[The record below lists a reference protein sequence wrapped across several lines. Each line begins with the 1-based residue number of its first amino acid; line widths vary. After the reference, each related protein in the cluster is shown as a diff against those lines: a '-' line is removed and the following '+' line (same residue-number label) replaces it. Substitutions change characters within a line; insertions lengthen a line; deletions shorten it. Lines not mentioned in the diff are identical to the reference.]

1 MKYIYAINCLL
12 DNIFAMKYSV
22 KLLEFKCAPL
32 IVNLVYTAVNLNL

>member
-12 DNIFAMKYSV
+12 DNIFA

-32 IVNLVYTAVNLNL
+32 IVNLVYTAVNLN